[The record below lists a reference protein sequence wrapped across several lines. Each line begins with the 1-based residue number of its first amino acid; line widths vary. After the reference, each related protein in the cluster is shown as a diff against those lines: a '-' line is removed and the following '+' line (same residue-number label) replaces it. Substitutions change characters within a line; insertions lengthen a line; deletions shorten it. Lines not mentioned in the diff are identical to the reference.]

1 MGKSVVLIFIG
12 LALFVGAFL
21 TGVNAGGMGLM
32 AFAIMFAGYG
42 AGLMMD
48 SPCEQIKKH

>member
-12 LALFVGAFL
+12 LALFVTAFMV
-21 TGVNAGGMGLM
+21 GVNAAGMGAM
-32 AFAIMFAGYG
+32 ALAIMFAGYG

-48 SPCEQIKKH
+48 SPCEHVKK